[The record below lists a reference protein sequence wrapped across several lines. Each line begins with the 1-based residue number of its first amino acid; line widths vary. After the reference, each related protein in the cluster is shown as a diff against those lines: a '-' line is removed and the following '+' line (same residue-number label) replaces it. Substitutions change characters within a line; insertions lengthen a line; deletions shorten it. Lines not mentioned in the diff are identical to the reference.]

1 MVPEQQKTCNDE
13 VMSRTTSESQGRLVS
28 IPLEPN
34 RDKSEDRIT
43 PKRPGLH
50 TPGRRPFANPLFMQ
64 RMSGSGHSSD
74 NDSPSLRRITSA
86 VSNPDDKTGTK
97 YLVRT
102 PRVLDSDSDPAWLS
116 RNVLRELSK
125 EAHESNRAPS
135 PRPLDVVQLCV
146 EHNKQL
152 NVWEDFM
159 ALSNGIYENEVTPVS
174 FRRTRT
180 LSAPECMPKALQ
192 PQSSDDLEYDDDSF

>member
-1 MVPEQQKTCNDE
+1 MVPEGRKFCTE
-13 VMSRTTSESQGRLVS
+13 ELTSRTTLESQGRLVS
-28 IPLEPN
+28 IPLEPK

-50 TPGRRPFANPLFMQ
+50 TPGRRPFANPLFVQ

-74 NDSPSLRRITSA
+74 SDSPPLRRITSA
-86 VSNPDDKTGTK
+86 VSNPDDKGTK

-102 PRVLDSDSDPAWLS
+102 PKVLDNDSDPAWLS
-116 RNVLRELSK
+116 KNVLRELSK
-125 EAHESNRAPS
+125 EAHDGNRAPS

-159 ALSNGIYENEVTPVS
+159 ALSNGIYESDVAPVS
-174 FRRTRT
+174 FRRTKT
-180 LSAPECMPKALQ
+180 LSAPECMPKALK
-192 PQSSDDLEYDDDSF
+192 PQSSEELDYDDDSF